1 MRITS
6 WNVNSIKTRLPNV
19 LAWLETSP
27 VDVLLLQELK
37 CVTENFP
44 AAEFKAAGYESAVFG
59 QKAWNGV
66 ALLSKHPISDVK
78 TGLPGDGTDEQ
89 SRYIEATVNGIRIA
103 SIYLPNGN
111 PVDTEKYPYKL
122 RWFDRLNAHAKTL
135 LAAEIPVVLGG
146 DFNLIPEPRDCWD
159 PGVWQDDALFKIESR
174 RKFRQ
179 LQNMGYTDAFR
190 IFNNLDH
197 QFTFWDYQAGAWP
210 RNLGIRIDHF
220 MLSPTA
226 ADKLVGC
233 TIDSEPRAL
242 EKASDHTPITVEI
255 KL

>member
-44 AAEFKAAGYESAVFG
+44 AEEFKAAGYDAAVFG

-66 ALLSKHPISDVK
+66 ALLSKHKIDDVK
-78 TGLPGDGTDEQ
+78 TGLPGDETDEQ

-122 RWFDRLNAHAKTL
+122 RWFDRLNAHAQDLLKTEL
-135 LAAEIPVVLGG
+135 PVVLGG

-159 PGVWQDDALFKIESR
+159 PMVWQDDALFKIESR

-190 IFNNLDH
+190 VVNNLDH

-220 MLSPTA
+220 MLSPQA
-226 ADKLVGC
+226 ADRLVSC
-233 TIDSEPRAL
+233 NIDSAPRAL